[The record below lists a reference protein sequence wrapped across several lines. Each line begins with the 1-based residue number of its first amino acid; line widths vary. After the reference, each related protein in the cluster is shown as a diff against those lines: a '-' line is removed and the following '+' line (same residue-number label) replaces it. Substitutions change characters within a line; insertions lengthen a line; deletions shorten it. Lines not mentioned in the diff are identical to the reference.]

1 MAEIEKY
8 KYGKIYTIVEK
19 KENEEELIY
28 IGSTFQK
35 LNNRFVHH
43 LESAKDENNLKYNW
57 KMYRYMR
64 EKGIYNFKIKLL
76 INYPYE
82 NEEELKTCEY
92 NFIQR
97 YQPKFNFI
105 KSLEQ
110 EKKIFNENNQKKKL
124 K

>member
-1 MAEIEKY
+1 MAEIVKY

-57 KMYRYMR
+57 QMYRYMT
-64 EKGIYNFKIKLL
+64 EKEIHNFRIKLL
-76 INYPYE
+76 INYSCE
-82 NEEELKTCEY
+82 NEEELKICEY
-92 NFIQR
+92 DFIQR

-105 KSLEQ
+105 KSLEE
-110 EKKIFNENNQKKKL
+110 EKIIFRKI
-124 K
+124 